1 MFSLDWD
8 AIPKSAPRNF
18 DIKSNSREYHEKLA
32 TRIREF
38 WAARG
43 FYPKVWVSQSAVNG
57 RMGPVW
63 DISSDMVNGL
73 PRELC
78 SYPA

>member
-8 AIPKSAPRNF
+8 ALPKSAPIGF
-18 DIKSNSREYHEKLA
+18 DGASNSREYHEGLA
-32 TRIREF
+32 RRIREF

-43 FYPKVWVSQSAVNG
+43 YYPKVWVSQSDVNG

-78 SYPA
+78 SYRA